1 MASIRETFSD
11 FVSLKGRE
19 AVVSDYLKNTRSL
32 EELDRLFELD
42 RIAVAEVAQA
52 SFKHSVAIGK
62 AGIGE
67 TQQVASARIFAD
79 VQVAT
84 TKITVDTDVT
94 VKLLAMRADAVMLDI
109 QNRISGHPS
118 MEPDVLTDMIT
129 EVGRVGSVTISE
141 QATVSIARI
150 EQEAQNAIER
160 IKALGAEAIKSID
173 EMSEDI
179 SKQIAQNAA
188 DAETKL
194 EKTKSQS
201 RKTEDAIRH
210 AEGAAALVKLDGED
224 FRRQVIDAVAGSI
237 NDIMAIS
244 DTATAKVKACVE
256 QSEEVV
262 IAARKRALQKVQDI
276 VDHMLADRGHKK

>member
-1 MASIRETFSD
+1 MTSIRKTFSD

-19 AVVSDYLKNTRSL
+19 AMVSDYLKNTRSL

-52 SFKHSVAIGK
+52 AFKHSVAIGK

-84 TKITVDTDVT
+84 TKITVDTEVT

-109 QNRISGHPS
+109 QNQISGQQTL
-118 MEPDVLTDMIT
+118 EPDVLTDMIT
-129 EVGRVGSVTISE
+129 EVGRVGSETISA
-141 QATVSIARI
+141 QAADTVARI

-173 EMSEDI
+173 DMSEDI

-188 DAETKL
+188 DAESKL
-194 EKTKSQS
+194 ERTKSQGC
-201 RKTEDAIRH
+201 KTEDAIRH
-210 AEGAAALVKLDGED
+210 AENAAALVKHDGAG
-224 FRRQVIDAVAGSI
+224 FRSQIIDSVAKSI

-256 QSEEVV
+256 QSEEAV

-276 VDHMLADRGHKK
+276 VDHMLADRDHKE

>member
-1 MASIRETFSD
+1 MTSIRKTFSD

-19 AVVSDYLKNTRSL
+19 AMVSDYLKNTRSL

-52 SFKHSVAIGK
+52 AFKHSVAIGK

-84 TKITVDTDVT
+84 TKITVDTEVT

-109 QNRISGHPS
+109 QNQISGQQTL
-118 MEPDVLTDMIT
+118 EPDVLTDMIT
-129 EVGRVGSVTISE
+129 EVGRVGSETISA
-141 QATVSIARI
+141 QAADTVARI

-173 EMSEDI
+173 DMSEDI

-188 DAETKL
+188 DAESKL
-194 EKTKSQS
+194 ERTKSQG

-210 AEGAAALVKLDGED
+210 AENAAALVKHDGAG
-224 FRRQVIDAVAGSI
+224 FRSQIIDSVAKSI

-256 QSEEVV
+256 QSEEAV

-276 VDHMLADRGHKK
+276 VDHMLADRDHKE